1 MLGKNVGSNSLY
13 AGILLILSGFAIMFT
28 LAVEG
33 LARVGFLLLF
43 PFIVSSSPLAFIP
56 FILIFSGIILL
67 FISFPL
73 NLNKEYN
80 RENSIYREP
89 EHEKEEKESHF
100 GGFLMI
106 GPIPVIFGNDKKMV
120 YISIAIAIFIIA
132 LYLLFTIHLL

>member
-1 MLGKNVGSNSLY
+1 MQGKNGSSNSLY
-13 AGILLILSGFAIMFT
+13 AGILLILSGFAILFT

-33 LARVGFLLLF
+33 LARAGFLLFF

-73 NLNKEYN
+73 NLNKEYD
-80 RENSIYREP
+80 REYGIYTEP

-106 GPIPVIFGNDKKMV
+106 GPVPVIFGNDKNMV
-120 YISIAIAIFIIA
+120 YISIAVAIFIIA
-132 LYLLFTIHLL
+132 LYLSFTFHLL